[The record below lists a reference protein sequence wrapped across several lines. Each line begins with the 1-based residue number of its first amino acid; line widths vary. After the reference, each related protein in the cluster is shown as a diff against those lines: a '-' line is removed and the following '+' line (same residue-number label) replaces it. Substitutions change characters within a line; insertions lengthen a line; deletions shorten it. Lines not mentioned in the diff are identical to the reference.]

1 LEYFFLR
8 VISFSPVKNFISHL
22 GWSAQLNHVTLAL
35 NPTSLKHSSEQYII
49 EGAKIMD
56 AIEEV
61 IVATKIPDE
70 PNYDGLNS
78 VQQLEAQ
85 CRLNKLTEWL
95 KATNE

>member
-1 LEYFFLR
+1 
-8 VISFSPVKNFISHL
+8 
-22 GWSAQLNHVTLAL
+22 
-35 NPTSLKHSSEQYII
+35 
-49 EGAKIMD
+49 MD

-61 IVATKIPDE
+61 RVATKIPDE